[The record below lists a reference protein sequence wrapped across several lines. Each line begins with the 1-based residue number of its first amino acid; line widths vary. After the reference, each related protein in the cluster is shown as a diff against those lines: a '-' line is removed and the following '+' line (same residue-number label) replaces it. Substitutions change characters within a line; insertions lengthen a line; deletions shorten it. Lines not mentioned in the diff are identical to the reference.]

1 MATNGVAGALG
12 VGNNL
17 ANNDPT
23 ANAVNGGDF
32 AGLLAGLGGDNGQAG
47 GDLTGG
53 LDLGG
58 LGQGN
63 AADIGQGQG
72 NAAAFGFGGANGLD
86 ATALTDQTAVAPFAD
101 GAGNATVANDAAAP
115 VLTGQTGNA
124 SGDGKVWGD
133 PHFKGANGHGYDI
146 MGDPGKAYN
155 LLTDGTIYVHGT
167 MQLFGNNATTIASID
182 AGDAAG
188 HAFRVD
194 KDGKLTIDGKSITK
208 DGSYLGGEVTRKGET
223 VTIKT
228 GGNTVVVKDAGDHLD
243 VDFKAVNVA
252 NPTGMWGQSLV
263 VGAQKED
270 LNANDFLVEAG
281 TVGGGDATVMN
292 AAMGQVADGIGNAA

>member
-1 MATNGVAGALG
+1 MATNGIAGGLDG
-12 VGNNL
+12 VNNF
-17 ANNDPT
+17 ANAADT
-23 ANAVNGGDF
+23 ANAGDF
-32 AGLLAGLGGDNGQAG
+32 ADVLAGLGGDNGQAG
-47 GDLTGG
+47 ADVTGG

-58 LGQGN
+58 LGQGFAVGN
-63 AADIGQGQG
+63 GQGQG
-72 NAAAFGFGGANGLD
+72 NAAAFGLDGLNGLD
-86 ATALTDQTAVAPFAD
+86 MNALANQAGGDPTAGLGGTT
-101 GAGNATVANDAAAP
+101 GANDAAAP
-115 VLTGQTGNA
+115 VLTGETGNA
-124 SGDGKVWGD
+124 TGGGKVWGD

-182 AGDAAG
+182 SGDVAG
-188 HAFRVD
+188 HKFRVD
-194 KDGKLTIDGKSITK
+194 KDGNLTIDGKSVTK
-208 DGSYLGGEVTRKGET
+208 DGSYLGGEVTREGET

-243 VDFKAVNVA
+243 VDFKAENVA

-270 LNANDFLVEAG
+270 LDAEDFLVGGGGAG
-281 TVGGGDATVMN
+281 TGNAEVVN
-292 AAMGQVADGIGNAA
+292 AAMGHVAAGTGNAA